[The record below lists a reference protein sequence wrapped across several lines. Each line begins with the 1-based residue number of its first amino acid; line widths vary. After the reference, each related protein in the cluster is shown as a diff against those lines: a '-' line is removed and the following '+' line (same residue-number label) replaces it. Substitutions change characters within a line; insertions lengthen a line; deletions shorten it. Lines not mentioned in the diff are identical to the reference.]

1 MKNTLKNNIIE
12 MDGDALRQYIDAK
25 SVFTALESAHKTAK
39 EVRGGMIWR
48 EQNGTD
54 YLIRT
59 STRSAQKS
67 LGPRSEK
74 TEEIYTDFIARKERS
89 QERVRDLRAEII
101 RHQRMNKALRVGRAP
116 DLLVEILN
124 KIEEA
129 GLSGYFTVIGTYALY
144 AYEAAAGIRITS
156 TDAMTTMDV
165 DLLWDIRKRLGF
177 TAQMD
182 ELDTTFLG
190 LLKKVDRTFERRD
203 SQLYTAV
210 NSKGFEV
217 DIVRRSARSED
228 PHQVRLTDN
237 ENELFAIEAEK
248 SGPLLDRP
256 KMSEMIVSV
265 TGRMARM
272 NTVAPD
278 VFVKTKRWIA
288 TLDNRDALKRR
299 RDLLQAD
306 LVDEII
312 REYLPHQSVAM
323 T

>member
-1 MKNTLKNNIIE
+1 MKNTLKNNIVE

-25 SVFTALESAHKTAK
+25 SVFTALESAHKTVK

-124 KIEEA
+124 KIEEV

-165 DLLWDIRKRLGF
+165 DLLWDNHRPV
-177 TAQMD
+177 
-182 ELDTTFLG
+182 FLS
-190 LLKKVDRTFERRD
+190 VP
-203 SQLYTAV
+203 
-210 NSKGFEV
+210 
-217 DIVRRSARSED
+217 DI
-228 PHQVRLTDN
+228 PT
-237 ENELFAIEAEK
+237 
-248 SGPLLDRP
+248 
-256 KMSEMIVSV
+256 
-265 TGRMARM
+265 
-272 NTVAPD
+272 
-278 VFVKTKRWIA
+278 
-288 TLDNRDALKRR
+288 
-299 RDLLQAD
+299 
-306 LVDEII
+306 
-312 REYLPHQSVAM
+312 
-323 T
+323 